1 MLHQLVLVRDFG
13 LFFLHSRIAFF
24 FLVLSW
30 IFCSLQSCDEIEDL
44 CRNAPAYE
52 VGDSDKGAFS
62 SDAIL
67 AQYLLSISAG
77 VVMPRR

>member
-1 MLHQLVLVRDFG
+1 MVRDFG

-24 FLVLSW
+24 FLMVIFFCFRQLSG
-30 IFCSLQSCDEIEDL
+30 EIGDFY
-44 CRNAPAYE
+44 RNAPAYA

>member
-1 MLHQLVLVRDFG
+1 MTGIGTRFWTV
-13 LFFLHSRIAFF
+13 FLALQNRVFLSHGFF
-24 FLVLSW
+24 FCFRQLSG
-30 IFCSLQSCDEIEDL
+30 EIGDFY
-44 CRNAPAYE
+44 RNAPAYA

-67 AQYLLSISAG
+67 AQHLLSISAG